1 MSMKSKLE
9 NVIWND
15 VLGSGDI
22 NAQWRNFKGKRKGTP
37 LWGTHRLQ
45 VLQHYGL
52 RLQPMLLVQPLIS
65 YEFPKLLIC
74 RRRHKFT
81 RQSKMANMR
90 EICVLANP

>member
-1 MSMKSKLE
+1 MLKYALCFFLLTSCGPL
-9 NVIWND
+9 
-15 VLGSGDI
+15 
-22 NAQWRNFKGKRKGTP
+22 KGKRKGTP

-45 VLQHYGL
+45 VLKHYGL